1 MTKKIIRFVCLFL
14 IMGCWAT
21 SAQTVTVPEKN
32 EMPVVIAF
40 QVDRLG
46 GFLAEPGNI
55 PVEALRRFG
64 RALNKEWPASND
76 NLIAASVFDI
86 SKFSSNDFLR
96 PVEAGQLSSAQR
108 NKAKTLLSQFDD
120 RLGTIVKDCQPASQA
135 IVVKAVFDSKLL
147 RDHFV
152 SLLNSNNSKLESQ
165 QKYKIETQLLP
176 ILEASDILLGAMVIS
191 EHGAYGRFNI
201 ISPEGRLSNPKIV
214 HNISIIDFINDEPL
228 MFFCQTHPIENA
240 KETLA
245 QIMAIPQSA
254 TVVQMVASAGLDF
267 EKDILANSARES
279 ILYANL
285 QPTGDGGLPD
295 IRFVAPVPEV
305 TKLIAN
311 LPKFKTLCMQTGI
324 FVNSVTDGN
333 LSLAKLSYFMFPNL
347 AIYVGLV
354 DNFLVIA
361 TSQKNLVDEFNHI
374 NSVKQGKK
382 VARTMPP
389 NLKRFWRI
397 RSSDFNQ
404 QLQKFLQSPL
414 LSDKGIPPVSNLRFM
429 ENLGN
434 LEIFSTS
441 TPELIEFIFNLPVIS
456 VDKSVARP
464 SNTAN

>member
-1 MTKKIIRFVCLFL
+1 MTKKLVRFVCFFL
-14 IMGCWAT
+14 LMGCWAT
-21 SAQTVTVPEKN
+21 SAQTVAVQERN

-46 GFLAEPGNI
+46 GFLTEPGNV
-55 PVEALRRFG
+55 PVEVLRRFG
-64 RALNKEWPASND
+64 RALNKEWSASEN

-86 SKFSSNDFLR
+86 GKFSSTEFLR
-96 PVEAGQLSSAQR
+96 PVEATKLSSTQH
-108 NKAKTLLSQFDD
+108 NKAKELLAQFDE
-120 RLGTIVKDCQPASQA
+120 RLDTIVNDCQPASQA

-147 RDHFV
+147 RDHFIG
-152 SLLNSNNSKLESQ
+152 LLSSNNSKIESQ

-176 ILEASDILLGAMVIS
+176 ILEASDILLGALVIS

-201 ISPEGRLSNPKIV
+201 VSPDGRLSNNKIV

-240 KETLA
+240 SETLA
-245 QIMAIPQSA
+245 QIMTIPQSA

-295 IRFVAPVPEV
+295 IRFVAPVPEIA
-305 TKLIAN
+305 KLIAN
-311 LPKFKTLCMQTGI
+311 LPKFKTLCMQTGV
-324 FVNSVTDGN
+324 FVNSVTEGN
-333 LSLAKLSYFMFPNL
+333 IPLAKLSYFMFPNL

-361 TSQKNLVDEFNHI
+361 TSQKNLTEEFAHI
-374 NSVKQGKK
+374 NSVKLGKK
-382 VARTMPP
+382 VVRTIPP

-404 QLQKFLQSPL
+404 QLQNLLQSPL
-414 LSDKGIPPVSNLRFM
+414 LSDKGIPPVSNLKFM

-441 TPELIEFIFNLPVIS
+441 TPELIEFIFNLPIIS
-456 VDKSVARP
+456 VDKSAVRP
-464 SNTAN
+464 PNAAN